1 MLKVRNT
8 DYLFVHSRELILDP
22 SYSDI
27 CLTVRL
33 TVCLSNVY
41 LYLTSLTRQILL
53 LQCVVKIVTTTI
65 LSSMG
70 QHTIPARTG
79 RRRKGE
85 ERGLIIDTVIQHSFN
100 SGSCHS
106 RNFKSLIPV
115 AIFFVTQRHLVL
127 KLPPF
132 IRSWRYFVL
141 NRASSH
147 FEISSIFFEFD
158 IILI

>member
-106 RNFKSLIPV
+106 RNFKSFNSSRH
-115 AIFFVTQRHLVL
+115 FFCNSTPSCFEAATIYS
-127 KLPPF
+127 KLALF
-132 IRSWRYFVL
+132 C
-141 NRASSH
+141 
-147 FEISSIFFEFD
+147 FESCIISF
-158 IILI
+158 

>member
-8 DYLFVHSRELILDP
+8 DYLYVHSRELILDP
-22 SYSDI
+22 GYSDI

-41 LYLTSLTRQILL
+41 LYLTSLTRQIVL
-53 LQCVVKIVTTTI
+53 LQWVVKIVTTTI

-70 QHTIPARTG
+70 QRTTPARTG

-106 RNFKSLIPV
+106 RNIKSFNSSRHL
-115 AIFFVTQRHLVL
+115 FLTRRHLVL
-127 KLPPF
+127 KLPPL
-132 IRSWRYFVL
+132 IRSWR
-141 NRASSH
+141 H
-147 FEISSIFFEFD
+147 
-158 IILI
+158 